1 LFSHKRHYFLTKI
14 SFFSD
19 PSHSVIAVIPRTL
32 NYINALI
39 MNTVTQHRTHQNT
52 SIQRVN
58 TSALERFIA
67 YGEENRFGVIC
78 FALLI
83 VGCLG
88 GITMMYGAAHYTGM
102 LIAVVVPTMLTL
114 SLLLAVAPMRLIY
127 LAFGLAVITDLFVLL
142 GLSL

>member
-1 LFSHKRHYFLTKI
+1 
-14 SFFSD
+14 
-19 PSHSVIAVIPRTL
+19 
-32 NYINALI
+32 
-39 MNTVTQHRTHQNT
+39 
-52 SIQRVN
+52 
-58 TSALERFIA
+58 LERFIA

>member
-1 LFSHKRHYFLTKI
+1 
-14 SFFSD
+14 
-19 PSHSVIAVIPRTL
+19 
-32 NYINALI
+32 

-52 SIQRVN
+52 STQRVN

-67 YGEENRFGVIC
+67 YGDENRFGVIC

-88 GITMMYGAAHYTGM
+88 GITMMYGAAHSTGM